1 MHSAPPGRST
11 CGPNPMGHSPWLLR
25 ALPPPPTETPE
36 VTHATAPR
44 PDRAPRLASPP
55 ASLSLW
61 PRASPPSGGS
71 VLVLGVRLLNV
82 VLSWA
87 LFSRR
92 RLPPHPQY
100 DLVTASWSAPRRS
113 NREQEEGRDRLPAG
127 AGPGTPRLPPIP
139 LAGGHCPRPPTL
151 HGTAWPPL
159 QRLSIP
165 GTFLQTFRGA
175 VSLPS
180 RTSCPECNEI
190 FTL

>member
-1 MHSAPPGRST
+1 MHSAPAGRST

-25 ALPPPPTETPE
+25 TLPPPPTEKPE

-113 NREQEEGRDRLPAG
+113 NREQVEGRDRLPAG

-139 LAGGHCPRPPTL
+139 LAGGHCPRPSTGL
-151 HGTAWPPL
+151 
-159 QRLSIP
+159 P
-165 GTFLQTFRGA
+165 GHLCS
-175 VSLPS
+175 VCPS
-180 RTSCPECNEI
+180 RELFFKHFGGPLASPAERLAQNAMKYLHCN
-190 FTL
+190 